1 METNKLRDVSI
12 DIVAQLAK
20 GGLNKAEGMVVL
32 AMTLAIT
39 FRDNDVSQHEA
50 INRFTTIVKNVYG
63 ESK

>member
-1 METNKLRDVSI
+1 METNKLRDASI
-12 DIVAQLAK
+12 GIVAQLAK
-20 GGLNKAEGMVVL
+20 DGLNKAEGMVVL

-39 FRDNDVSQHEA
+39 FRDSGVSQHEA